1 MWWNFMSYERL
12 HNLQYWFQLRKSLKF
27 IRVND
32 FVLVLSWFSWTGDL
46 PLLTFPVLTVTHKSP
61 RGKGKQIF
69 GQKEIKNYFPRKR
82 KALQE
87 AGKGGSAER
96 FCEEEKGKCLKFSW
110 NRDSQFIWSGRDWVP
125 SPPAN
130 DPWKRMMMARLST
143 MVMARLSKMA
153 TKKPRLGR
161 LWMNP

>member
-1 MWWNFMSYERL
+1 MWWSFMSYERL
-12 HNLQYWFQLRKSLKF
+12 LNLQYWLQLRKSLKF
-27 IRVND
+27 IRLND

-110 NRDSQFIWSGRDWVP
+110 NRDSQFIWRARDWVP
-125 SPPAN
+125 SRPAN
-130 DPWKRMMMARLST
+130 DLSEEEEDNDEDN
-143 MVMARLSKMA
+143 VDHLA
-153 TKKPRLGR
+153 TWWSGS
-161 LWMNP
+161 

>member
-1 MWWNFMSYERL
+1 MELNVIWEIPQFAILISVKKKLEIHQTQWLCISFE
-12 HNLQYWFQLRKSLKF
+12 
-27 IRVND
+27 
-32 FVLVLSWFSWTGDL
+32 LVFWTGDL

-110 NRDSQFIWSGRDWVP
+110 NRDSQFIWRARDRVP
-125 SPPAN
+125 SRPAN
-130 DPWKRMMMARLST
+130 DVGEEEEEDNDEEAVDHL
-143 MVMARLSKMA
+143 A
-153 TKKPRLGR
+153 TWWTGS
-161 LWMNP
+161 

>member
-1 MWWNFMSYERL
+1 MISVKKKLES
-12 HNLQYWFQLRKSLKF
+12 HQTQL
-27 IRVND
+27 
-32 FVLVLSWFSWTGDL
+32 FVLVLSWFSRTGDL

-110 NRDSQFIWSGRDWVP
+110 NRDSQFIWRARDWVP
-125 SPPAN
+125 SRPAN
-130 DPWKRMMMARLST
+130 DVDEEEDEDNKDS
-143 MVMARLSKMA
+143 VNHVA
-153 TKKPRLGR
+153 T
-161 LWMNP
+161 WWTAS